1 MPSSYGNKSGKA
13 KKPKAK
19 RHAGALRMWRT
30 PQAGILLAPK
40 LLAKMRYSAVVS
52 QSSGVSM
59 SSIYQFILNGPFDV
73 DATGTGT
80 QPPGY
85 DNLSGMYNCCRVL
98 WAVYKVTPFWKTG
111 SNQLLAVWTST
122 NNSSP
127 VDFQSASCQTD
138 ARVLGV
144 PQIAEADK
152 VKRYISMAKG
162 FGVEPAEIETDSD
175 YGQASTSVLPT
186 KRLYLNLISSQTS
199 GTTTS
204 TLDALVEI
212 KMGVEWYNPIT
223 GNMN

>member
-1 MPSSYGNKSGKA
+1 MSYAGNKSGKA
-13 KKPKAK
+13 KKPKSK
-19 RHAGALRMWRT
+19 RVARVRSMWAT

-40 LLAKMRYSAVVS
+40 LLSKLRYSATVS
-52 QSSGVSM
+52 QSSGVAM

-73 DATGTGT
+73 DATGVGT

-98 WAVYKVTPFWKTG
+98 WATYKVTPFYKTG
-111 SNQLLAVWTST
+111 SNQLLSVWTST
-122 NNSSP
+122 NASSP
-127 VDFQSASCQTD
+127 VDFQSATNQPD
-138 ARVLGV
+138 ARVLAV
-144 PQIAEADK
+144 PFQGDCDR

-175 YGQASTSVLPT
+175 YGQASTAVLPT

-199 GTTTS
+199 GTASS
-204 TLDALVEI
+204 TLDAFVEI